1 MKPQKN
7 QSKSMKIDTVL
18 NINVAE
24 KIDVQVNGEEE
35 SLTLYEAA
43 RWASLMKGL
52 DYIDLKAE
60 QLKIDLTKDK
70 TWLKPLALQKYI
82 DEETPSVIA
91 NIKNLKDT
99 QG

>member
-1 MKPQKN
+1 
-7 QSKSMKIDTVL
+7 MKIDTVL

-24 KIDVQVNGEEE
+24 EIDVQVNGQEE
-35 SLTLYEAA
+35 SLTLYEVA

-52 DYIDLKAE
+52 DYIDEKAA

-99 QG
+99 QS